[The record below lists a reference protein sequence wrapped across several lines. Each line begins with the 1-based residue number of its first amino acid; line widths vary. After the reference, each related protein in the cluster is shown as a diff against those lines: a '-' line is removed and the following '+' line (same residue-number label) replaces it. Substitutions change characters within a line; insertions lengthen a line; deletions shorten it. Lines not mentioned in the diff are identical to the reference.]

1 MKEPPATNEHVKK
14 TMQGNTKKDTSIEL
28 LFRKALWRS
37 GVRYRKNCK
46 DILGT
51 PDVAI
56 KKYKLAVFCDGD
68 FWHGKEY
75 HGVKNHKKFWD
86 EKIKRNQ
93 ERDLEYTI
101 RLRDEGW
108 TVLRFWESDIRTD
121 VVGCIDKVINEI
133 KRLKEKYYDH
143 RRNESSS

>member
-1 MKEPPATNEHVKK
+1 MKEPPATNEHIKK
-14 TMQGNTKKDTSIEL
+14 TMQGNTKKNTSIEV
-28 LFRKALWRS
+28 LFRKALWHR
-37 GVRYRKNCK
+37 GIRYRNNCK
-46 DILGT
+46 DVLGT
-51 PDVAI
+51 PDVVI

-86 EKIKRNQ
+86 EKIKRNR

-108 TVLRFWESDIRTD
+108 IVLRFWESDIRHD
-121 VVGCIDKVINEI
+121 VDSCVDKVVTMI
-133 KRLKEKYYDH
+133 RRVKEKKYDN
-143 RRNESSS
+143 RRNEDND

>member
-14 TMQGNTKKDTSIEL
+14 TMQGNTKKDTSIEV

-133 KRLKEKYYDH
+133 KRLKEK
-143 RRNESSS
+143 

>member
-1 MKEPPATNEHVKK
+1 MKEPPATNEHVKS
-14 TMQGNTKKDTSIEL
+14 TMRRNTKKDTSIEV
-28 LFRKALWRS
+28 LFRKALWRR

-56 KKYKLAVFCDGD
+56 KKYKLVVFCDGD

-86 EKIKRNQ
+86 EKIKRNR

-101 RLRDEGW
+101 RLRDDGW
-108 TVLRFWESDIRTD
+108 TVLRFWESEIRKD
-121 VVGCIDKVINEI
+121 VEGCVDKIVSEVQ
-133 KRLKEKYYDH
+133 RLKEK
-143 RRNESSS
+143 RF